1 MTYDLG
7 FRIRK
12 LPALVLLSSFAHLPP
27 AASAGP
33 AVTGIAGGALH
44 SLFTK
49 SDGSLWAMGDNT
61 YGQLG
66 LGFAPAGTNV
76 PVQVLGSGVG
86 IVAAGERHSLFR
98 MGRDLWAMGN
108 NEFGQLGDG
117 TSTNNHYFPEK
128 IFSGTSGING
138 ISASVVAGGLDH
150 SLFATSSSIVGNNT
164 LRTMGNNDS
173 GQLGD
178 GTNNER
184 NTPQQI
190 ASGQILAVSAG
201 YGFSLFARSDGSLW
215 GMGAND
221 SGQLGIGTTENTNTP
236 VKIVSSGVTALA
248 AGGGHTLFI
257 KSDGSLWG
265 MGYNGYGQLGDNT
278 TVDKHTPEQLAFN
291 GVTAVAAGFDH
302 SVYLKSD
309 GSLWGTGDN
318 SYGQLGD
325 GTTNRHYV
333 AFQIV
338 PSNVVTVAAG
348 YFHTLFI
355 KSDGSLWGM
364 GSNGEGELGVGSYT
378 NHLTPFEIVAG
389 VPPAPLIT
397 SIIVSRTNV
406 ILDAANG
413 VSGEILYTLM
423 GTNLTQPLNQWQPVA
438 TNTLSANGNFS
449 ITATNAITP
458 NAAQE
463 FFILQAH

>member
-1 MTYDLG
+1 
-7 FRIRK
+7 
-12 LPALVLLSSFAHLPP
+12 
-27 AASAGP
+27 
-33 AVTGIAGGALH
+33 
-44 SLFTK
+44 
-49 SDGSLWAMGDNT
+49 
-61 YGQLG
+61 
-66 LGFAPAGTNV
+66 
-76 PVQVLGSGVG
+76 
-86 IVAAGERHSLFR
+86 
-98 MGRDLWAMGN
+98 MGRDLWAMGDN
-108 NEFGQLGDG
+108 GSGQLGDG
-117 TSTNNHYFPEK
+117 TGTNNHYFPEK
-128 IFSGTSGING
+128 IFSGSPGISG
-138 ISASVVAGGLDH
+138 ISASVFAGGADH
-150 SLFATSSSIVGNNT
+150 SLFATSSTIVGNNT

-178 GTNNER
+178 GTFTER

-190 ASGQILAVSAG
+190 VSGQILAVAAG
-201 YGFSLFARSDGSLW
+201 YQFSLFVRSDGSLW

-221 SGQLGIGTTENTNTP
+221 VGQLGIGTTANTNIP
-236 VKIVSSGVTALA
+236 VKIVSSGVTAVA

-265 MGYNGYGQLGDNT
+265 MGYNGYAQLGDNT

-291 GVTAVAAGFDH
+291 GVTAVAAGFYH

-333 AFQIV
+333 ATQIV
-338 PSNVVTVAAG
+338 ANNVVTVAAG
-348 YFHTLFI
+348 YLHTLFI

-364 GSNGEGELGVGSYT
+364 GYNGEGELGDGSYT

-389 VPPAPLIT
+389 IPPAPLIT
-397 SIIVSRTNV
+397 SISLSRTNV
-406 ILDAANG
+406 ILNGADG

-423 GTNLTQPLNQWQPVA
+423 STNLTQPLNQWRALA

-449 ITATNAITP
+449 ITATNAVTP

-463 FFILQAH
+463 FFILHAQ